1 MSISS
6 DLARMML
13 QMILGTAATT
23 AATLLVAGATMT
35 MAPRAAVAT
44 PAFAQQTG
52 KPCGFC
58 HSKTPELND
67 EGKKF
72 KANGNKL

>member
-1 MSISS
+1 MTNSRNF
-6 DLARMML
+6 ARLML
-13 QMILGTAATT
+13 PTIPAAAATM
-23 AATLLVAGATMT
+23 AAAFLVAGAAMT

-44 PAFAQQTG
+44 PSFTQQTG

-58 HSKTPELND
+58 HSRTPELND

>member
-1 MSISS
+1 
-6 DLARMML
+6 ML
-13 QMILGTAATT
+13 PMILATAATT

-58 HSKTPELND
+58 HTKTPELND

-72 KANGNKL
+72 KANGSKS